1 MELAAGLLLH
11 GGGSK
16 GGRGRTVLIRPLHGL
31 DGKDSILRLLYHG
44 FHLGGGFQLSDAV
57 VVGLDQFPGDG
68 DPLTGGGV
76 GALGGVPVLGVVETA
91 QLRVGLLDTALL
103 SQIGCFQLGD
113 LRQALGRGDAGLCQ
127 MLGGGGAALS
137 QIGGDFSQII
147 QKPHNRYLLIDTVSS
162 GLAPF

>member
-1 MELAAGLLLH
+1 M
-11 GGGSK
+11 
-16 GGRGRTVLIRPLHGL
+16 
-31 DGKDSILRLLYHG
+31 
-44 FHLGGGFQLSDAV
+44 
-57 VVGLDQFPGDG
+57 
-68 DPLTGGGV
+68 
-76 GALGGVPVLGVVETA
+76 LGVVETA